1 MTKTTSERDEIV
13 WKEKDQTFLSKQVG
27 NMTNEGVLELL
38 KHPQT
43 SLCGFDIGGRQTE
56 AAERQHPALFFSL
69 LRLTVGMPPPPPQST
84 LSIQHCWVCLQHLIV
99 SLSGFGVPC
108 FKSTNQL

>member
-69 LRLTVGMPPPPPQST
+69 LSLTVGMPPLPPAEHTLRST
-84 LSIQHCWVCLQHLIV
+84 LLG
-99 SLSGFGVPC
+99 LSATFN
-108 FKSTNQL
+108 SESE